1 MSGDAVTKLMLGTAA
16 VIDVETT
23 GLNPHRD
30 EIVELAITLFRYD
43 RVKGQVLEVVSEYS
57 GLREPSCPI
66 RRDATAVH
74 GITRRMVQGL
84 KLNYPRVRAMLREA
98 DFLVAHNAEF
108 DRGFVERLAP
118 SLRNRTWFCSLNGI
132 DWEARG
138 FASRRLED
146 LAAAHRIENP
156 NHDAANRT
164 TAGFPTNPLQIYSST
179 PNQWRPQQFGA
190 RCLARPYRSRYR
202 SDCRARLYGF

>member
-1 MSGDAVTKLMLGTAA
+1 
-16 VIDVETT
+16 
-23 GLNPHRD
+23 
-30 EIVELAITLFRYD
+30 
-43 RVKGQVLEVVSEYS
+43 
-57 GLREPSCPI
+57 
-66 RRDATAVH
+66 
-74 GITRRMVQGL
+74 MVQGL

-146 LAAAHRIENP
+146 LAAAHKIENP
-156 NHDAANRT
+156 SAHRASGDVAT
-164 TAGFPTNPLQIYSST
+164 L
-179 PNQWRPQQFGA
+179 
-190 RCLARPYRSRYR
+190 LALLSHRARYR
-202 SDCRARLYGF
+202 KPYLHALLRAAGIV